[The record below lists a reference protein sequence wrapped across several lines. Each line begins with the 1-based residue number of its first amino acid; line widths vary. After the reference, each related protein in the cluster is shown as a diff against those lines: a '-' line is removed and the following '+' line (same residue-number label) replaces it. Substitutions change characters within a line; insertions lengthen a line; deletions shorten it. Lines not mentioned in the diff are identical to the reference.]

1 MPTAP
6 HDAGVAVQNDIIYL
20 VGGNATT
27 NSNRGSCIASAA
39 PTKER
44 GTVLNYTQVP
54 AQGKMSV
61 MGIFRQQS

>member
-1 MPTAP
+1 
-6 HDAGVAVQNDIIYL
+6 VQNDIIYL

-44 GTVLNYTQVP
+44 E
-54 AQGKMSV
+54 
-61 MGIFRQQS
+61 QSSTTLKFPPKGR